1 MAKVWVLGIV
11 ALAVVAAA
19 LAAAAQLGSS
29 HGGQYYISG
38 VEGDVVK
45 FIDPW
50 TGKEVAWVAAPFAD
64 SSVKLFVARLEDD
77 TLVLV
82 DPGSGGE
89 VARVKVRFVESVRVD
104 RVDRVPEV
112 PAPAGVKYYR
122 AKLVGTSFW
131 SSTRLQ
137 MRLL

>member
-1 MAKVWVLGIV
+1 MVTAG
-11 ALAVVAAA
+11 
-19 LAAAAQLGSS
+19 GSIIFP
-29 HGGQYYISG
+29 GWRATF
-38 VEGDVVK
+38 K
-45 FIDPW
+45 LIDPR

-64 SSVKLFVARLEDD
+64 SSVKLFEAMLEDD
-77 TLVLV
+77 NPVLV

-89 VARVKVRFVESVRVD
+89 VARVKVRFVESARVD
-104 RVDRVPEV
+104 GVDRVPEV

-122 AKLVGTSFW
+122 PSWWGTSFW